1 MHFNL
6 YIDDQTGA
14 ELNNM
19 AQQSGESRN
28 AIIRHAI
35 EAWITRHSQP
45 QWPESLLKFEGISD
59 LDAFESHRKDL
70 LPPRE
75 DPFS

>member
-6 YIDDQTGA
+6 YIDDETGT
-14 ELNNM
+14 ELNNIV
-19 AQQSGESRN
+19 QRSGESRN

-35 EAWITRHSQP
+35 KAWITHHNQP
-45 QWPESLLKFEGISD
+45 QWPDNILQFEGLADFSS
-59 LDAFESHRKDL
+59 FESYRNDL
-70 LPPRE
+70 LPPAE

>member
-14 ELNNM
+14 ELNSM

-45 QWPESLLKFEGISD
+45 QWPDSVLQFKGIAD
-59 LDAFESHRKDL
+59 LPAFESYRENLISPK
-70 LPPRE
+70 E
-75 DPFS
+75 DPLA